1 MLLMGWAF
9 IFHVQ
14 SAKLPKTWKTCK
26 KDDPRMNDCLKI
38 AIEEAVH
45 DLVGGNPSLG
55 VFPLDPMHFD
65 TVSIDQGHG
74 PVSIKL
80 DFKHLEIIGVKDLKI
95 TNLKTDWKEMHVDF
109 IVPAVIAV
117 GTYNVTGQ
125 VLILPIQ
132 GNGFCN
138 LTFTNFSGSGQ
149 LKFKE
154 IQKNDKKYYQISHFD
169 FIFDAE
175 KMDILLEN
183 LFNGDKALGDNMNVF
198 LNQNWPEILKELRP
212 AVSKA
217 FSSAFKEV
225 GNRVFSKV
233 PLELISPP

>member
-1 MLLMGWAF
+1 MHVLCMLLMGWAF

-138 LTFTNFSGSGQ
+138 LTFS
-149 LKFKE
+149 
-154 IQKNDKKYYQISHFD
+154 
-169 FIFDAE
+169 
-175 KMDILLEN
+175 
-183 LFNGDKALGDNMNVF
+183 DNMNVF